1 MYLLRKA
8 ARKLHGRLNFR
19 GLEISVENRM
29 GSIREW
35 KNSHD
40 GTEGMTRMRHAYG
53 YFKGTIGCDQDAVD
67 VFVGPNREAPNV
79 YIVDQMKAPDFTE
92 FDEQKVLV
100 GFLTQDDARKFYLA
114 HYDDPRFF
122 GRIAEL
128 SFEEFREKVMKTRGN
143 GGKPIVKAIDRL
155 AERVRAALRKSQMG
169 FDFANGHDHHVG
181 YTRTNASGTVS
192 QIKAKGSPHTIYHA
206 GANVPTHTLNSD
218 AYWTHEKDVAEK
230 GYLHSRPEV
239 DTLHT
244 AEFHGDNPATDDV
257 VLSTAKRLGF
267 DEDDIEMYT
276 PATIFDKNVFPPRLV
291 DKLKKELAKK
301 GYSHIEATDI
311 TPPGDYQKEFKAII
325 PLVPVTA
332 TVRKSEPVTARRY
345 RPGMSGVM
353 QEMLQPM
360 MTLFDKLVVDSDF
373 KPFIREAGGD
383 PSQIDMA
390 EFRRGYKIE
399 MEHKDVTGGDPVL
412 TAKIVLAHLK
422 ENARYYSLLEKY
434 VEKAVPGIH
443 LLRKSHIRSYQR
455 RTAKGQ
461 TIRVQ
466 EHTNTVQKK
475 IPQRREARQPRQ
487 ENKTAENF
495 VARINER
502 FPNISISLTGATE
515 QTITPTLKQF
525 LTLADRYPLAARSLS
540 AITTLTEE
548 YDVFPSQR
556 PALIGVIGGKTVI
569 ALNPKFYGD
578 EKHLFDH
585 LDNERVKKELLP
597 LISILYPITHEFGH
611 LLYRQ
616 INTNYSNAAEKWA
629 TENRSKWHHTKV
641 ARANIREAFAEGFS
655 EIMLYQKTGLSRY
668 AKGLKMFLEGYH
680 GEK

>member
-8 ARKLHGRLNFR
+8 ARMLHGRLNFR
-19 GLEISVENRM
+19 GLDISVENRM

-35 KNSHD
+35 KDPHA
-40 GTEGMTRMRHAYG
+40 GTEGMTRMKRPYG
-53 YFKGTIGCDQDAVD
+53 YICGTLGSDGDHYDCFIGQH
-67 VFVGPNREAPNV
+67 PEAPEV
-79 YIVDQMKAPDFTE
+79 YIVSQMKAPDFTQP
-92 FDEQKVLV
+92 DEEKALLA
-100 GFLTQDDARKFYLA
+100 FESMDAARKFYLA
-114 HYDDPRFF
+114 HYDDSRFM
-122 GRIAEL
+122 GKITAL
-128 SFEEFREKVMKTRGN
+128 PFEDFREKVMTTRDN

-155 AERVRAALRKSQMG
+155 AERVAAALRKSREVEG
-169 FDFANGHDHHVG
+169 
-181 YTRTNASGTVS
+181 SGRYFS
-192 QIKAKGSPHTIYHA
+192 
-206 GANVPTHTLNSD
+206 
-218 AYWTHEKDVAEK
+218 
-230 GYLHSRPEV
+230 
-239 DTLHT
+239 
-244 AEFHGDNPATDDV
+244 TD
-257 VLSTAKRLGF
+257 
-267 DEDDIEMYT
+267 
-276 PATIFDKNVFPPRLV
+276 
-291 DKLKKELAKK
+291 ELRA
-301 GYSHIEATDI
+301 A
-311 TPPGDYQKEFKAII
+311 
-325 PLVPVTA
+325 
-332 TVRKSEPVTARRY
+332 ARRATK
-345 RPGMSGVM
+345 MNEIM
-353 QEMLQPM
+353 EEMAQPM

-373 KPFIREAGGD
+373 NPFIREAGGD

-390 EFRRGYKIE
+390 EFRRGYKVE
-399 MEHKDVTGGDPVL
+399 MEHKDVTGGDPVK

-434 VEKAVPGIH
+434 VEKALPGIH

-475 IPQRREARQPRQ
+475 TPQRREARQPRQ

-495 VARINER
+495 VAQINKR
-502 FPNISISLTGATE
+502 FPNISINLTGATE
-515 QTITPTLKQF
+515 RTITPTLKQF
-525 LTLADRYPLAARSLS
+525 STLADRYPLAARSLS

-616 INTNYSNAAEKWA
+616 INTTNSNAAEKWA
-629 TENRSKWHHTKV
+629 TENGSKWHHTKV
-641 ARANIREAFAEGFS
+641 ARANIKEAFAEGFS
-655 EIMLYQKTGLSRY
+655 EAMLYQKTGLSRY
-668 AKGLKMFLEGYH
+668 AKGLTKFLEGYR